1 MDRAPDVLGNPEK
14 ICPGRHVKQNE
25 WQPEW
30 NDMYLPPNGEGSRYD
45 YISDYE
51 CIFNHPVS
59 HAGSKQEHWKKLQ
72 DAKTRLGGTTMQI
85 RELAYFTN
93 PEAADQIVN
102 DHGFR
107 AGLKKINK
115 DENDD
120 DIIANLS
127 WWSPIFTEDERK
139 NVREHLAEVI
149 KPFTEEREDDLDA
162 LKNQFATS
170 DAFQP
175 NPLRY
180 GNHLFQYEINE
191 LCDHYSQLNL
201 SMASRVTKY
210 WERLVTS
217 RRLTRLSILFLYVAK
232 QIAPGSLNATPMFYS
247 QWKISTVKLS

>member
-1 MDRAPDVLGNPEK
+1 MERYVPSAK
-14 ICPGRHVKQNE
+14 RRR
-25 WQPEW
+25 W
-30 NDMYLPPNGEGSRYD
+30 RYD

-59 HAGSKQEHWKKLQ
+59 HAGNKQEYWKKLQ

-85 RELAYFTN
+85 RELAHFTN

-107 AGLKKINK
+107 GGLKKIYK

-127 WWSPIFTEDERK
+127 WWSPIFPEDERT
-139 NVREHLAEVI
+139 NVREHLGEVI

-180 GNHLFQYEINE
+180 GCYGNHLF
-191 LCDHYSQLNL
+191 
-201 SMASRVTKY
+201 
-210 WERLVTS
+210 
-217 RRLTRLSILFLYVAK
+217 
-232 QIAPGSLNATPMFYS
+232 
-247 QWKISTVKLS
+247 